1 MQYKERLSRVHVVAE
16 GQGRGTTGEQASSN
30 SNIDNDSSSSSSNN
44 TGGGGGDGG
53 RGSGGTS
60 LTAFQ
65 SSNVGRSKKRGRD
78 TSRAISIVEVD

>member
-30 SNIDNDSSSSSSNN
+30 SNIDNDSSSN

>member
-30 SNIDNDSSSSSSNN
+30 SNIDNDSSSN

-53 RGSGGTS
+53 CGSGGTS